1 MDFTIKL
8 ISSDNETIEIDSKR
22 TMSKIFIKNKIGNYN
37 KTKGINIPE
46 VSIDLLEKIVKY
58 LKHYKDK
65 EPIQLPKPLPTINL
79 NEIIEEW
86 DVNFINEMD
95 TNTIIDLINAAN
107 YLEIPSL
114 VDLGCAYI
122 VSLFKGRNAD
132 EMREMFDIDCDLSD
146 EQINEYSSYHIN

>member
-1 MDFTIKL
+1 MELKFTL
-8 ISSDNETIEIDSKR
+8 ISDDNVQLEIDSKSASR
-22 TMSKIFIKNKIGNYN
+22 SLFIKSQIGNYN
-37 KTKGINIPE
+37 KSKGIKLKE
-46 VSIDLLEKIVKY
+46 VNSNTLEKILEY

-107 YLEIPSL
+107 YLEIQSL

-132 EMREMFDIDCDLSD
+132 EMREMFDIDFDLSD